1 MLDTGIYL
9 IIGYLPEKT
18 EVITKGNSFVLQ
30 KGWYYYAGSAL
41 NSLSKRI
48 KRHLSSEKKNHWHID
63 YLLEHLENT
72 VILPYIV
79 HDNRFEH
86 ILAQLLSSYKDI
98 SPVANFGAGDC
109 KCYTHLFYSKT
120 LSAKF
125 IFKKLFTEQ
134 LKITALTLKEM
145 YKGIVTPVEGFRD
158 PFDILISC
166 VISLRTKDEV
176 TGPAARRLFK
186 VANTPEKLSKLSVT
200 QIEKL
205 IYPAGFYKTKA
216 KNIKKIAEIIH
227 TKYNDLVPDRKDSLM
242 ALPNVGI
249 KTANLVLASGFGH
262 NEICVD
268 IHVHRISNRL
278 GWIKTETPEESEKV
292 LKKILPMEYI
302 KEYNSLMVKHGQ
314 NICKPR
320 KPHCQ
325 NCKLQSIC
333 MYFIKEGYKQK

>member
-1 MLDTGIYL
+1 MLDSGIYL
-9 IIGYLPEKT
+9 IVGYLPVSKE
-18 EVITKGNSFVLQ
+18 IRTKRSVFVLQ
-30 KGWYYYAGSAL
+30 KGWYYYSGSAL

-48 KRHLSSEKKNHWHID
+48 KRHKSHEKKKHWHID
-63 YLLEHLENT
+63 YLLEHLEFIA
-72 VILPYIV
+72 VIPYIV
-79 HDNRFEH
+79 NDNRFEH
-86 ILAQLLSSYKDI
+86 LLASLLSEYKDI
-98 SPVANFGAGDC
+98 LPVPRFGSGDC
-109 KCYTHLFYSKT
+109 KCYTHLFYSQN

-125 IFKKLFTEQ
+125 VFKNLFKEQ
-134 LKITALTLKEM
+134 LRITALTLREM
-145 YKGIVTPVEGFRD
+145 YKGVVTPVEGFRE

-176 TGPAARRLFK
+176 TGPAAKRLFK
-186 VANTPEKLSKLSVT
+186 VAPTPEKMSKLPVE

-227 TKYNDLVPDRKDSLM
+227 TKYNDSVPDNKESLM

-278 GWIKTETPEESEKV
+278 GWIKTDNPESSEKV
-292 LKKILPMEYI
+292 LKKLLPMEYI
-302 KEYNSLMVKHGQ
+302 KEYNGLMVKHGQ

-320 KPHCQ
+320 KPNCKV
-325 NCKLQSIC
+325 CKLQSIC